1 MGPEFF
7 AEDWAKAQLAAI
19 LRKLRRRD
27 GGALSDGNRL
37 QIYFWGDPAFDAM
50 REAIEDAR
58 VPIHLVIYIFM
69 AEEVGRLFAEA
80 LGRKIEVGLLVPEIT
95 DVPLADWIRERL
107 LPEFPEMGLTI
118 RDYPRAVLQAKTMVV
133 DGDLA
138 VVGSTNYD
146 DLSIALNLERSIVG
160 YDREFAGKLLEQY
173 ASDLA
178 CATPID
184 LERARDRRWWQKM
197 EARLAGYLVRRL

>member
-58 VPIHLVIYIFM
+58 VPIHLVISIFM
-69 AEEVGRLFAEA
+69 ADEVGRLFAEE
-80 LGRKIEVGLLVPEIT
+80 LGRKAEAGL
-95 DVPLADWIRERL
+95 DVRVISCSEKPGGW
-107 LPEFPEMGLTI
+107 
-118 RDYPRAVLQAKTMVV
+118 
-133 DGDLA
+133 
-138 VVGSTNYD
+138 
-146 DLSIALNLERSIVG
+146 
-160 YDREFAGKLLEQY
+160 
-173 ASDLA
+173 
-178 CATPID
+178 
-184 LERARDRRWWQKM
+184 
-197 EARLAGYLVRRL
+197 